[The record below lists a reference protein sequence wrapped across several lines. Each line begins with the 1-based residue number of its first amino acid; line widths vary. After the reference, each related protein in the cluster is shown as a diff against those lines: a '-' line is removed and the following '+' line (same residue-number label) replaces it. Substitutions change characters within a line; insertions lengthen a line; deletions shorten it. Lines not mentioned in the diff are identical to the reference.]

1 MEQNFVG
8 GVESRN
14 KTSEIKRIVKDL
26 TEFGEVLHR
35 LLVMYAAA

>member
-1 MEQNFVG
+1 MEQNFSE

-14 KTSEIKRIVKDL
+14 KTSEIKRIVKDV

-35 LLVMYAAA
+35 LLIMYAAA